1 MGGTSISSNLTSTPV
16 SITPSSS
23 FKSPNPNSTLSGK
36 NTKNESSSS
45 FTSDEVSFLLQKP
58 GSSTSTPRLPASVSI
73 TWASKGLRA
82 PTEAMHNK
90 KTQRSPKQKTSP
102 TPNPFNIAASSKSTS
117 GSSPNLKDAVLSPNN
132 STYNRGAVED
142 SDEESLVIHE

>member
-1 MGGTSISSNLTSTPV
+1 MGQQSNLSIHSLNSLPQGTSISSNLTSTPV

-36 NTKNESSSS
+36 NAKNESSSS

-73 TWASKGLRA
+73 TKTSKGIRA
-82 PTEAMHNK
+82 PAEAIHNK

-102 TPNPFNIAASSKSTS
+102 TPNPFNITTSSKSTS
-117 GSSPNLKDAVLSPNN
+117 GSSPNVKDAVLSPN
-132 STYNRGAVED
+132 
-142 SDEESLVIHE
+142 

>member
-1 MGGTSISSNLTSTPV
+1 MGQQSNLSIHSLNSLPQGTSISSNLTSTPV

-36 NTKNESSSS
+36 NAKNESSSS

-73 TWASKGLRA
+73 T
-82 PTEAMHNK
+82 
-90 KTQRSPKQKTSP
+90 KTSP
-102 TPNPFNIAASSKSTS
+102 TPNPFNIATSSKSTS
-117 GSSPNLKDAVLSPNN
+117 GSSPNLKDAVLSPN
-132 STYNRGAVED
+132 
-142 SDEESLVIHE
+142 